1 MKKIVLAIFF
11 ITLSFSVRAEEST
24 SSLQKKHI
32 FDNLKEEY
40 KIVSYFLSSNQR
52 KYYKK
57 LDKENRWEYISAF
70 WAAQDPN
77 PATGENEFLSE
88 IKARIAYCNDQFS
101 HFGNGWETDIGRIYI
116 IHGKPFE
123 ILKLNT
129 GTGTKFARKEYQI
142 WKYRISNY
150 KTYIFIDLHQTGS
163 YRLIYSEGDDNEG
176 SWADWRSYLG
186 TSFNESLLQ

>member
-1 MKKIVLAIFF
+1 MKKTILAIVF
-11 ITLSFSVRAEEST
+11 ITLLV
-24 SSLQKKHI
+24 SLKADGNTQIRRKKHI
-32 FDNLKEEY
+32 FDNFKEEN
-40 KIVSYFLSSNQR
+40 KLVSYFLSSNQK

-57 LDKENRWEYISAF
+57 LDKENKWDYISAF

-77 PATGENEFLSE
+77 PATAENEFLTE
-88 IKARIAYCNDQFS
+88 ITARIEYCNTQFS

-116 IHGKPFE
+116 TLGKPFE
-123 ILKLNT
+123 VLKLNT
-129 GTGTKFARKEYQI
+129 GTGTKFAQKDYQI
-142 WKYRISNY
+142 WKYRISDY

-186 TSFNESLLQ
+186 TNFSEDQLQ